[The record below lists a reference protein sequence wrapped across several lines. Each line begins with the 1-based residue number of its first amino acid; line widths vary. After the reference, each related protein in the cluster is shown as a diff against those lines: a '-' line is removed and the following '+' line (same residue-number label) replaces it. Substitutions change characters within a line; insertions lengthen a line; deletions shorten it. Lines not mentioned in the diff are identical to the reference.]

1 MASIT
6 TISTYCQAGE
16 SYIIYV
22 PATLVND
29 GGFAPRKGKIT
40 LSNGNPRD
48 LQMGFCLE
56 NEEVG
61 TIAKVH
67 SDKVA
72 IDYKHK
78 YPLEN
83 IIWFYSVTGEMARI
97 LIANVPVHDHSSIP
111 TGGPA
116 YGTYFSDFKDEGA
129 E

>member
-1 MASIT
+1 MPNIT
-6 TISTYCQAGE
+6 TISIYCQAGE
-16 SYIIYV
+16 TYTIYV

-29 GGFAPRKGKIT
+29 GGFAPRIGEIK
-40 LSNGNPRD
+40 LANGESRE
-48 LQMGFCLE
+48 LKKGFCLE

-61 TIAKVH
+61 IISKVH
-67 SDKVA
+67 TDKVA

-83 IIWFYSVTGEMARI
+83 TIFFYAATGELGRI
-97 LIANVPVHDHSSIP
+97 LVANVPVHDHASIP

-129 E
+129 K

>member
-6 TISTYCQAGE
+6 TISIYCQAGE
-16 SYIIYV
+16 TYTIYI
-22 PATLVND
+22 PATMVNN
-29 GGFAPRKGKIT
+29 GGYAPRTGEVT
-40 LSNGNPRD
+40 LSNGKTRD

-56 NEEVG
+56 NDEVG
-61 TIAKVH
+61 IIAKAH
-67 SDKVA
+67 EDKVA

-83 IIWFYSVTGEMARI
+83 TIFFYSLTGQIGRI
-97 LIANVPVHDHSSIP
+97 LVANVPVHDHASIP

-129 E
+129 K